1 MMINTENLEA
11 QSSSSSDM
19 SNKVL
24 AQKEAPLINLPLQ
37 VQSRVDRS
45 LEQSLQVSAVHS
57 QANKTETDIT
67 IEESKQMPKILYEQ
81 DQQHPPITSRSR
93 KTNRNNAAGDEYEY
107 YDEEYDEE
115 EAKEERNDYDFRDF
129 MDDTTRHANRI
140 PAVQVSDMDIVNN
153 TTS

>member
-1 MMINTENLEA
+1 
-11 QSSSSSDM
+11 
-19 SNKVL
+19 
-24 AQKEAPLINLPLQ
+24 
-37 VQSRVDRS
+37 
-45 LEQSLQVSAVHS
+45 
-57 QANKTETDIT
+57 
-67 IEESKQMPKILYEQ
+67 MPKILYEQ

-129 MDDTTRHANRI
+129 MDDTTRYANRT